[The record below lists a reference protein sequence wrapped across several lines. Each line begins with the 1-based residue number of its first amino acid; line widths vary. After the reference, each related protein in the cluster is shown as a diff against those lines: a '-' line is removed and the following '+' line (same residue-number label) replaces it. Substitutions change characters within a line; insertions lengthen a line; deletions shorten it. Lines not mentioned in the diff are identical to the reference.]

1 MKNPPR
7 RAAPAGF
14 LLPGDKCRA
23 QKSRSGKPDRL
34 DNNPEGLLL
43 AASFFQHAQSTLVSF
58 VSSLL
63 CFLSSSQS
71 FISFTVRRASVSFDA
86 LLQPVARTA
95 ARARAENFRTLF
107 IVFPF
112 KDFQI
117 KWLSPHD

>member
-1 MKNPPR
+1 M
-7 RAAPAGF
+7 
-14 LLPGDKCRA
+14 
-23 QKSRSGKPDRL
+23 DRL

-43 AASFFQHAQSTLVSF
+43 LASFFKHAQSALVSF

-71 FISFTVRRASVSFDA
+71 FISFTVGFVCTSLGRAAASSVAVRRASVSLET

-95 ARARAENFRTLF
+95 ARAIAENFRTLF

-112 KDFQI
+112 KDFP
-117 KWLSPHD
+117 LN

>member
-1 MKNPPR
+1 M
-7 RAAPAGF
+7 G
-14 LLPGDKCRA
+14 
-23 QKSRSGKPDRL
+23 RL

-43 AASFFQHAQSTLVSF
+43 AASFVQHAQSTLVSF

-71 FISFTVRRASVSFDA
+71 FISFTVSFVCTSLGASCCVFGSSQTCFGFFDA

-112 KDFQI
+112 KDI
-117 KWLSPHD
+117 LLVTVSPD